1 MAATQK
7 KKLTSV
13 KILITCQFLH
23 FVIITALYVYSVHR
37 INRIGERLAKNHSVL
52 YNYKPKVKREAVAPV
67 HPDDLSQWTILLG
80 HDTIIPVS
88 LFDEVK
94 EPDQLQKKVSES

>member
-7 KKLTSV
+7 KNSVSV
-13 KILITCQFLH
+13 KILISCQVLH
-23 FVIITALYVYSVHR
+23 FVVITVLYVYSVHKISLIGDR
-37 INRIGERLAKNHSVL
+37 IVKNHSAL
-52 YNYKPKVKREAVAPV
+52 YNYKPKAKREAVAPV

-88 LFDEVK
+88 LFDEIK
-94 EPDQLQKKVSES
+94 EFDQL